1 MTAGERSR
9 LAAVLLLLVVLHFA
23 LRPFLG
29 DFRAAP
35 DLLLLA
41 LIVFA
46 MRVRPGH
53 ATAAGFSVGLVVDS
67 LTPVAFGAGALAHT
81 LVGYLAAWGKA
92 VFFAENLVVNAGFF
106 FVGTWIRDLLVLVA
120 GRHMDGSAMLWQ
132 LLFWSPIKAL
142 ATGWCCSACWR
153 WRSSGCK
160 SWRPAAISSSRRRIG
175 SAPCLCRHPGGC

>member
-1 MTAGERSR
+1 MTGGERFR
-9 LAAVLLLLVVLHFA
+9 LGTVLLLLGVLHFA
-23 LRPFLG
+23 LRPLLG

-46 MRVRPGH
+46 MRVRPGQ
-53 ATAAGFSVGLVVDS
+53 AAVGGFGVGLVVDS

-92 VFFAENLVVNAGFF
+92 VFFAENLMVNAGFF

-120 GRHMDGSAMLWQ
+120 GRHMDVSAMLWQ
-132 LLFWSPIKAL
+132 LFFWTPIKAVTTAMAGVL
-142 ATGWCCSACWR
+142 VLVVLRR
-153 WRSSGCK
+153 WLEL
-160 SWRPAAISSSRRRIG
+160 RPAR
-175 SAPCLCRHPGGC
+175 

>member
-92 VFFAENLVVNAGFF
+92 VFFAENLLVNAGFF

-142 ATGWCCSACWR
+142 ATAVVGLIVLVVFGR
-153 WRSSGCK
+153 WLETRAT
-160 SWRPAAISSSRRRIG
+160 R
-175 SAPCLCRHPGGC
+175 